1 MLIERTVVESQLG
14 PILLVLAE
22 EALHALE
29 FIDCEPS
36 LDCGTTRRRPRREPP
51 PEAHG
56 RPSARAGA
64 VAARVEAYFAGDLDA
79 LDAVAIAPAG
89 TPFQLRVWAAL
100 RRIPV
105 GQTRSYRDVAI
116 EIGAASAM
124 RAVGAANGRNPIS
137 LVVPCHR
144 VIAADGTLHGYGG
157 GLWRKE
163 WLLRHERAIP
173 PGLFD
178 RGDATVLARS

>member
-1 MLIERTVVESQLG
+1 MPIERTVVESPLG
-14 PILLVLAE
+14 LVLL
-22 EALHALE
+22 ALDEQALVALE
-29 FIDCEPS
+29 FIDCEPE
-36 LDCGTTRRRPRREPP
+36 LDCGTTRRRPRGAPP
-51 PEAHG
+51 PEALG
-56 RPSARAGA
+56 RPSARAGDIA
-64 VAARVEAYFAGDLDA
+64 ERVRAYFAGELDA
-79 LDAVAIAPAG
+79 LDAIAIAPQG

-105 GQTRSYRDVAI
+105 GQTRSYRDMAV
-116 EIGAASAM
+116 EIGTASAM

-178 RGDATVLARS
+178 RTGATLSGS

>member
-1 MLIERTVVESQLG
+1 MPIERTVVESPLG
-14 PILLVLAE
+14 LILL
-22 EALHALE
+22 ALDDPALTVLE
-29 FIDCEPS
+29 FIDSEPA
-36 LDCGTTRRRPRREPP
+36 LDCGTTRRRPRGEPP
-51 PEAHG
+51 AEALG
-56 RPSARAGA
+56 RPSARGMV
-64 VAARVEAYFAGDLDA
+64 VAARVRAYFDGELDA
-79 LDAVAIAPAG
+79 LDAIPIAPEG
-89 TPFQLRVWAAL
+89 TPFQLKVWAAL

-105 GQTRSYRDVAI
+105 GQTRSYRDMAV

-178 RGDATVLARS
+178 RAGATLSGS